1 MHTPWH
7 NKTGIP
13 KAIAI
18 LATTAIL
25 AFGLCTAGVVFG
37 PTDSDSKLA
46 GVLEFLPIICGVT
59 VGVCVLALGIMVDLN
74 KRRSR
79 RNR

>member
-7 NKTGIP
+7 NRTGIP

-18 LATTAIL
+18 VATIGII
-25 AFGLCTAGVVFG
+25 AFGLCSAQLVFG
-37 PTDSDSKLA
+37 LPSSNSRWTDL
-46 GVLEFLPIICGVT
+46 LQLPPMFLGVT
-59 VGVCVLALGIMVDLN
+59 VGFCVLALAIMVDLN